1 MQLGNELMLVCDAT
15 LRRNSAVKV
24 TNVAWAIARNR
35 AKLDKPIEDL
45 KKQIEP
51 TEAMKAFSTARN
63 KLVEDHAEKTVAGE
77 PKRAPIPD
85 QPGSFRYQIANPD
98 ALEIAVAALR
108 QEHPQAEIDEKALTK
123 KEEELLQL
131 TTDFEPYK
139 IKRSE
144 VPDGTLDAEA
154 MLVFFKCGILE
165 D

>member
-1 MQLGNELMLVCDAT
+1 MQLLNELMLVCDAT
-15 LRRNSAVKV
+15 LRRHSAVKV

-63 KLVEDHAEKTVAGE
+63 KLVEAHAEKTAAGE
-77 PKRAPIPD
+77 PKRTPIMD
-85 QPGSFRYQIANPD
+85 QPGAFRYQIAHPD
-98 ALEIAVAALR
+98 ALEIAQAALR
-108 QEHPQAEIDEKALTK
+108 QEHPQAEIDEQALTK
-123 KEEELLQL
+123 KEEELLRL

-139 IKRSE
+139 IKRTE
-144 VPDGTLDAEA
+144 IPDGILDAEA

>member
-15 LRRNSAVKV
+15 LRRHSAVKV
-24 TNVAWAIARNR
+24 TSVAWAIARNR

-51 TEAMKAFSTARN
+51 TEAMKAFSKARN
-63 KLVEDHAEKTVAGE
+63 KAVEDHAEKTGTGE

-85 QPGSFRYQIANPD
+85 QPGAFRYQIAHPD
-98 ALEIAVAALR
+98 ALEVAVAALR
-108 QEHPQAEIDEKALTK
+108 REYPQVEEDERALTK
-123 KEEELLQL
+123 KEEELLTL

-154 MLVFFKCGILE
+154 MLVLFKCGILE